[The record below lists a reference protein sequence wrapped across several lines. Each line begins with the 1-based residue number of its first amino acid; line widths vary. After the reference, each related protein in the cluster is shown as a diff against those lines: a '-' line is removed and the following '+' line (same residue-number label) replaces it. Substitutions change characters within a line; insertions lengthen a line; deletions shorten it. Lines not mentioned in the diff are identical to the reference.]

1 MKSINTKAQFFT
13 DLENASGSQVNKG
26 WYNLI
31 TSIHELKLWKLGA
44 RIHSNQR
51 LMDYKTYFGI
61 SGDASKLL
69 EQLESLKVAIQL
81 SQSVSEVPFK

>member
-1 MKSINTKAQFFT
+1 MKPINTNAQFFT
-13 DLENASGSQVNKG
+13 DLENASGSGVNKG

-44 RIHSNQR
+44 RMHSNQR

-61 SGDASKLL
+61 TGDASKLL
-69 EQLESLKVAIQL
+69 DVLEQIKKDIKQQNA
-81 SQSVSEVPFK
+81 